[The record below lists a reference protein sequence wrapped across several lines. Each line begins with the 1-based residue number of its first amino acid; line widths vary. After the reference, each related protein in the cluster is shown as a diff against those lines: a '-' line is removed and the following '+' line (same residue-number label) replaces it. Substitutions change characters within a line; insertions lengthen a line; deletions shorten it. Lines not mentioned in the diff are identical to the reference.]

1 MLKKYRVHEL
11 SKDLKITSKE
21 VIQILSSHFD
31 AKYNHMSALS
41 EDELDVVLEL
51 YTKKFESSSFDEFF
65 SSRKSNIDITEENL
79 KSIIDSYSKRSKNTS
94 ANSKDKDTVKT
105 AKVMKNNM
113 NRMEKA
119 IDISKAPSSSVQN
132 EPVVIKKKETK
143 SINTRIEN
151 ININKY
157 DKKYDQIASEKQFS
171 KKIDSSVSKQKFSK
185 SKKNFK
191 FNKKKESEAE
201 RLKRIELERKTKS
214 LKVLIPDEIL
224 VSELALRLK
233 ASAKDVIKKLISLGV
248 MASVN
253 DTIDFDTA
261 SLVALEFNAKV
272 QKEKIVSIEELAID
286 TTPDPVESLKPR
298 PPVVVV
304 MGHVDHG
311 KTSILDYI
319 RKSNVVSG
327 EHGGIT
333 QHIGAYK
340 AKVGDKSI
348 TFLDTPG
355 HEAFTSMRARGAKA
369 TDIAVLV
376 VAADDGIMPQTVEAI
391 NHAKDARVSIIVAI
405 NKIDKPGANIDR
417 VKQQLMEYSIV
428 PEEWGGDTICV
439 PVSAKTGEGIDEL
452 LNMISLSSEL
462 LELRANPNRN
472 AHGVVIESRV
482 DKGRGVIATF
492 LVTNGTLKKGDIIT
506 AGISFGRVRSMHD
519 SSGRVVSSA
528 IPSDPVEITG
538 LDLPPSGGD
547 TFDVVSDEHLAHQLV
562 EKRKSI
568 KLLENSSF
576 KPVNSSNIFDALKK
590 QGQKTLKIIVKADA
604 NGSVEAL
611 KQSLERLSN
620 DEISIKVI
628 HSGVGAIN
636 ESDVMLASV
645 SGNLIIGFNVRPD
658 ARASESAHDNGV
670 DIKVYRIIYDCIN
683 DIKQLMDGMLTP
695 ETVEVKLGTAECRKV
710 FKISNVGTIAGCY
723 VPSGKIVRGANV
735 RVIRDGVI
743 KAEDKI
749 SSLQINRNDA
759 KEVLHGF
766 ECGILMEKFNDLKVD
781 DIIECYSIENA
792 KK

>member
-1 MLKKYRVHEL
+1 MLKKYRIHEL

-21 VIQILSSHFD
+21 VIQTLSTYFD
-31 AKYNHMSALS
+31 GKYNHMSALN
-41 EDELDVVLEL
+41 ENELDVILEL
-51 YTKKFESSSFDEFF
+51 HTRKFESENFDEFF
-65 SSRKSNIDITEENL
+65 SYRKNNVDITEENL
-79 KSIIDSYSKRSKNTS
+79 KSIIDSYSKKRASKEENT
-94 ANSKDKDTVKT
+94 K
-105 AKVMKNNM
+105 KNNVNIKPNKEKDSPKKV
-113 NRMEKA
+113 NRYKVN
-119 IDISKAPSSSVQN
+119 DNNSSNVKI
-132 EPVVIKKKETK
+132 EPVVIKKTETQ

-157 DKKYDQIASEKQFS
+157 DEKYDQIASERKFG
-171 KKIDSSVSKQKFSK
+171 KKVDQSSSKQKFSK
-185 SKKNFK
+185 NKKNFK
-191 FNKKKESEAE
+191 SKKKESETE
-201 RLKRIELERKTKS
+201 RLRRIELERKSKP
-214 LKVLIPDEIL
+214 LKVLIPDEIT
-224 VSELALRLK
+224 VSELASRLK
-233 ASAKDVIKKLISLGV
+233 ASSKDVIKKLISLGV
-248 MASVN
+248 MSSVN

-286 TTPDPVESLKPR
+286 MTPDAPEDLKPR
-298 PPVVVV
+298 SPVVVV

-319 RKSNVVSG
+319 RKSNVASG

-340 AKVGDKSI
+340 AKVGDKFV

-391 NHAKDARVSIIVAI
+391 NHAKEANVSIIVAI
-405 NKIDKPGANIDR
+405 NKIDKPGANIEK
-417 VKQQLMEYSIV
+417 VKQQLMEHSIV

-452 LNMISLSSEL
+452 LNMILLSSEL

-472 AHGVVIESRV
+472 ARGVVIESKV
-482 DKGRGVIATF
+482 DKGRGVVSTF
-492 LVTNGTLKKGDIIT
+492 LITNGTLKKGDVII
-506 AGISFGRVRSMHD
+506 AGTSFGRVRSMHD
-519 SSGRVVSSA
+519 SFGRVISSA
-528 IPSDPVEITG
+528 IPSEPVEITG
-538 LDLPPSGGD
+538 LDIPPNGGD

-562 EKRKSI
+562 EQRKFI
-568 KLLENSSF
+568 KSMENSTF
-576 KPVNSSNIFDALKK
+576 KTVNSNNVFDVLKK

-604 NGSVEAL
+604 NGSAEAL

-620 DEISIKVI
+620 DEITIKVI

-645 SGNLIIGFNVRPD
+645 SGSLIIGFNVRPD
-658 ARASESAHDNGV
+658 SRASESAHDNGV
-670 DIKVYRIIYDCIN
+670 EIKIYRIIYDCIN
-683 DIKQLMDGMLTP
+683 DIKKLMEGMLTP

-735 RVIRDGVI
+735 RVIRDGII
-743 KAEDKI
+743 KADDKI

-766 ECGILMEKFNDLKVD
+766 ECGILMEKFNDLKVN

>member
-21 VIQILSSHFD
+21 VIQTLSLYFD
-31 AKYNHMSALS
+31 TKYNHMSALT
-41 EDELDVVLEL
+41 EEELDVVLEL
-51 YTKKFESSSFDEFF
+51 YTKKFESPNFDEFF
-65 SSRKSNIDITEENL
+65 SSRENDIDITEENL
-79 KSIIDSYSKRSKNTS
+79 ESIINSYSKKQQDKNNEHKSKDTKSHNQTKIS
-94 ANSKDKDTVKT
+94 NNKQVDNSKVSNVETV
-105 AKVMKNNM
+105 
-113 NRMEKA
+113 
-119 IDISKAPSSSVQN
+119 PL
-132 EPVVIKKKETK
+132 VIKKKETK
-143 SINTRIEN
+143 SINTRIESIDIDKYN
-151 ININKY
+151 EKY
-157 DKKYDQIASEKQFS
+157 DKIASEKQLD
-171 KKIDSSVSKQKFSK
+171 KRVDSSTSKQKFSK

-191 FNKKKESEAE
+191 FKKKESEAD
-201 RLKRIELERKTKS
+201 RIRRIELERKSKP

-224 VSELALRLK
+224 VSELASRLK

-248 MASVN
+248 MASIN

-261 SLVALEFNAKV
+261 SLIALEFNAKV

-286 TTPDPVESLKPR
+286 TTPDPVEDLKPR

-319 RKSNVVSG
+319 RKSNVASG

-340 AKVGDKSI
+340 AIVGDKSI

-391 NHAKDARVSIIVAI
+391 NHAKDAKVSIIVAI

-417 VKQQLMEYSIV
+417 VKQQLMEHTVV

-472 AHGVVIESRV
+472 AHGIVIESRV
-482 DKGRGVIATF
+482 DKGRGVVATF
-492 LVTNGTLKKGDIIT
+492 LVTNGTLKKGDIII
-506 AGISFGRVRSMHD
+506 AGTSFGRVRSMHN
-519 SSGRVVSSA
+519 SSGRVVSCA

-547 TFDVVSDEHLAHQLV
+547 TFDVVSDERLAHQLV

-576 KPVNSSNIFDALKK
+576 KPVNSANIFDAMRI

-658 ARASESAHDNGV
+658 SRASESAHDSGV
-670 DIKVYRIIYDCIN
+670 EIKVYRIIYDCIN
-683 DIKQLMDGMLTP
+683 DIKKLMDGMLTP
-695 ETVEVKLGTAECRKV
+695 ENVEVKLGTAECRKV

-781 DIIECYSIENA
+781 DIIECYSIESDKN
-792 KK
+792 